1 MRLIL
6 IPGAATL
13 ALMLSLA
20 AHAGE
25 APPPPD
31 SSAKTAAP
39 MTSNPIVTPMGT
51 LTHLEMESST
61 VMQEGQ
67 SSFSGM
73 GIRVRMTQ
81 PRLDPHIQIIPNI
94 EWWRNS
100 NTMTQ
105 YDIETTRKDATP
117 GVDAV
122 WDFRDA
128 QFKPYVGAGFAL
140 HFLSEKVA
148 APSLNLNE
156 ANSLTKGGLTLLG
169 GASFALTGHFETFLD
184 MKYHHVT
191 DYRQLKINWG
201 VSYVL

>member
-1 MRLIL
+1 MRLTL
-6 IPGAATL
+6 PLGAFVL
-13 ALMLSLA
+13 ALMLPLA
-20 AHAGE
+20 ARAGE

-31 SSAKTAAP
+31 SSAKTAEP
-39 MTSNPIVTPMGT
+39 VVYNPIATPMGN
-51 LTHLEMESST
+51 LTHIEMESST

-73 GIRVRMTQ
+73 GIRVRMTS
-81 PRLDPHIQIIPNI
+81 PRLDPHIQIMPNI
-94 EWWRNS
+94 EWWRSS

-140 HFLSEKVA
+140 HFLSEKLA

-156 ANSLTKGGLTLLG
+156 SHSLTKGGLTLLG

-184 MKYHHVT
+184 MKYHHVP